1 MNVLKVTFQQA
12 EKLVNQ
18 YGTPVMRI
26 SQSELQRKVEVFN
39 RYLPRVEIYYAMK
52 ANPAQEIIQ
61 VFSELGLS
69 FDVAS
74 SGEMRQLAEVG
85 VSGDRM
91 IYANPV
97 KTTESLST
105 AQELKVKRMTFD
117 SMGEINK
124 IKLGQPEAE
133 VLLRIQI
140 ENSNALVDLNS
151 KFGVHPEEAPQLWR
165 AAKEKG
171 LDIVGL
177 CFHVGSQAETTE
189 AYKKAIL
196 TCRKLF
202 DQAGEEGIQ
211 FRILDIGG
219 GFPISKKDFAP
230 DYEKYFGEIN
240 FLLEKY
246 FPRTEICAEPGRFL
260 CGEAGT
266 IITSVIGVTQRRGMA
281 FYTLDEG
288 VYGAFSGKV
297 FDHWD
302 FTPRIAKEGEMFP
315 SVLAGPSCDSI
326 DIVVDHILLPPLSIG
341 DLLIFDITGAYS
353 YASAG
358 SFNGFSKIH
367 VALEK

>member
-1 MNVLKVTFQQA
+1 VNASKVTFQQA
-12 EKLVNQ
+12 EKLANQ

-26 SQSELQRKVEVFN
+26 SQSELQKKVEVFKK
-39 RYLPRVEIYYAMK
+39 YLPRVGIYYAMK
-52 ANPAQEIIQ
+52 ANPAKEIIQ

-74 SGEMRQLAEVG
+74 SGEMRQLDQAG
-85 VSGDRM
+85 ISGDRM

-97 KTTESLST
+97 KTTEGLLT
-105 AQELKVKRMTFD
+105 ARELKVKRMTFD
-117 SMGEINK
+117 SMMEIDK
-124 IKLGQPEAE
+124 IKLGQPKAE

-140 ENSNALVDLNS
+140 ENSDALVDLNS

-171 LDIVGL
+171 LDMAGL

-189 AYKKAIL
+189 AYKRALL
-196 TCRKLF
+196 TCRTLF
-202 DQAGEEGIQ
+202 DQAEEEGIS

-219 GFPISKKDFAP
+219 GFPISKKDFTP
-230 DYEKYFGEIN
+230 DYESYFGDIN
-240 FLLEKY
+240 SLLERY
-246 FPRTEICAEPGRFL
+246 FPKTEICAEPGRFL

-266 IITSVIGVTQRRGMA
+266 IITSVIGATQRRGMA

-288 VYGAFSGKV
+288 LYGAFSGKI

-302 FTPRIAKEGEMFP
+302 FVPRFSTEGEMYP

-326 DIVVDHILLPPLSIG
+326 DIVVDQILLPPLSIG

-358 SFNGFSKIH
+358 SFNGFSKIR
-367 VALEK
+367 VALDE